1 MNRRALRELY
11 HSTPVPEEELSRR
24 VEEAIRRQ
32 RPRPRMRGWQK
43 SLTGLAAC
51 FALFVVSVNLSP
63 AFAASLQDVP
73 LVGDVAQLVTF
84 DHFHQVDAAKDIVV
98 EIPAIRGTG
107 NTALEQQ
114 VNSRIADKMEALQLE
129 AAQMA
134 EEYLEAYNATKA
146 PEDPEFWKVKIL
158 IDYELKNST
167 PELLSFVLRS
177 SRTAA
182 NAYSQEF
189 YYNINMQTG
198 ADVTLEDLLGP
209 DWRELCNQAVTQ
221 GIAQRLAQ
229 DPNAIYYTTEDDDPS
244 DDEFAFRTVTE
255 DQSFYINERG
265 NPVVV
270 FAKYQIAPGYMGI
283 QEFEVP
289 RP

>member
-73 LVGDVAQLVTF
+73 LVG
-84 DHFHQVDAAKDIVV
+84 
-98 EIPAIRGTG
+98 GTG

-114 VNSRIADKMEALQLE
+114 VNSRIADKMEALQQE

>member
-98 EIPAIRGTG
+98 
-107 NTALEQQ
+107 
-114 VNSRIADKMEALQLE
+114 
-129 AAQMA
+129 
-134 EEYLEAYNATKA
+134 
-146 PEDPEFWKVKIL
+146 
-158 IDYELKNST
+158 
-167 PELLSFVLRS
+167 
-177 SRTAA
+177 
-182 NAYSQEF
+182 
-189 YYNINMQTG
+189 
-198 ADVTLEDLLGP
+198 
-209 DWRELCNQAVTQ
+209 
-221 GIAQRLAQ
+221 
-229 DPNAIYYTTEDDDPS
+229 
-244 DDEFAFRTVTE
+244 
-255 DQSFYINERG
+255 
-265 NPVVV
+265 
-270 FAKYQIAPGYMGI
+270 
-283 QEFEVP
+283 
-289 RP
+289 